1 MLGLKNQCVKCGTF
15 WKEECSRALLAD
27 FQQDNVCERAFRGFL
42 VQVAKLRN
50 DDSRVVRT
58 PVHAAHYPPGVWY
71 AARVPRT

>member
-15 WKEECSRALLAD
+15 WKEECSGALLAD
-27 FQQDNVCERAFRGFL
+27 FQQDNVCERAFQRFL

-58 PVHAAHYPPGVWY
+58 PAHAAHHPPGVWY
-71 AARVPRT
+71 AAWIPRT